1 MKIYIA
7 GKISGLNREDVIK
20 KFEAAQKSLVEKGH
34 QVFIP
39 SVLPAYEEVSH
50 EDYLHI
56 CYAIIDVCDAVYL
69 LSDWK
74 KSKGAILEF
83 DYAQQNKK
91 KIIYQAPV
99 NLYNMFINKD
109 FPEKI
114 QNKLENA
121 YKNARTKEEGLF
133 KAGFLA
139 AMAKK
144 QYKDEQL

>member
-20 KFEAAQKSLVEKGH
+20 KFEAAQNSLIANGH

-69 LSDWK
+69 LSDWE
-74 KSKGAILEF
+74 KSEGAILEF
-83 DYAQQNKK
+83 DYAQQKQK

-99 NLYNMFINKD
+99 NLYERFINKD
-109 FPEKI
+109 FPEEI
-114 QNKLENA
+114 QNKLDYA
-121 YKNARTKEEGLF
+121 YKNARTENEGLF

-139 AMAKK
+139 AKAQK
-144 QYKDEQL
+144 YKDEQF

>member
-20 KFEAAQKSLVEKGH
+20 KFEAAQKPLVAKGH

-69 LSDWK
+69 LSDWE
-74 KSKGAILEF
+74 KSEGAILEF
-83 DYAQQNKK
+83 DYAQQKQK
-91 KIIYQAPV
+91 KIIYQAPA
-99 NLYNMFINKD
+99 NLYERFINKD
-109 FPEKI
+109 FPEEI
-114 QNKLENA
+114 QNKLDYA
-121 YKNARTKEEGLF
+121 YKNARTENEGLF

-139 AMAKK
+139 AKAQK
-144 QYKDEQL
+144 YKDEQF